1 MKMNSAILERVK
13 TQAEPILRRIKSA
26 SPRWRWGAAGLLLIA
41 AWGIHVHNQ
50 NVRAHAK
57 KKSGPA
63 VPIAVA
69 PAHLGDMPV
78 YLDGLGSVTA
88 YYNVTVR
95 SRVDGQLMS
104 VPVRE
109 GQYVHAG
116 DLLAEIDPRPFQAAL
131 DQAVGQLAKDQAT
144 LDNAKVD
151 LQRYKDL
158 IAQAAIPQ
166 QQLDTQAATVGQLI
180 GTVKS
185 DQAAVESAKLNVTY
199 SHITSPINGRVGLRL
214 VDPGNMVHA
223 TDANGLLVVT
233 QLQPIT
239 VVFTLPEDSIPR
251 VMQKWH
257 AGAVLPVDAY
267 NRDKTVK
274 LATGRLATIDNQIDP
289 NTGTLKLK
297 AVFDNEENTLFPN
310 QFVNARLLLETRKD
324 QVIIPAVAIQR
335 GSQGTFLYV
344 VTTSTTT
351 ATPTAFLR
359 LVTVGLIEGN
369 DASIDSGIQA
379 GDSVVIDGADKLQ
392 DGSPVMLPQP
402 PSSPAATP
410 SSSSPAGSSG
420 GPITSVN
427 RHDGSRLTIHR
438 DDSKRP

>member
-1 MKMNSAILERVK
+1 MRAI
-13 TQAEPILRRIKSA
+13 S
-26 SPRWRWGAAGLLLIA
+26 SRWRWAAGIVLVLIL
-41 AWGIHVHNQ
+41 WGIHVHNK
-50 NVRAHAK
+50 NVAAHAK
-57 KKSGPA
+57 KKGGPT
-63 VPIAVA
+63 VPVAVA

-109 GQYVHAG
+109 GQFVHAG

-131 DQAVGQLAKDQAT
+131 DNAAGQLAKDQAT
-144 LDNAKVD
+144 LDNARVD
-151 LQRYKDL
+151 LERYKGL

-166 QQLDTQAATVGQLI
+166 QQLDTQAATVGQLV

-199 SHITSPINGRVGLRL
+199 SHITSPINGRMGLRL

-223 TDANGLLVVT
+223 TDVNGLLVVA

-257 AGAVLPVDAY
+257 AGATLNVEAY
-267 NRDKTVK
+267 NRDKTMK
-274 LATGRLATIDNQIDP
+274 LATGHLATVDNQIDP

-297 AVFDNEENTLFPN
+297 AVFENEENTLFPN
-310 QFVNARLLLETRKD
+310 QFVNARLLLETRKS
-324 QVIIPAVAIQR
+324 QVIIPSVAIQR
-335 GSQGTFLYV
+335 GSQGTYVYV
-344 VTTSTTT
+344 VNSSSGPAT
-351 ATPTAFLR
+351 AEMRAIK
-359 LVTVGLIEGN
+359 VGLIEGN
-369 DASIDSGIQA
+369 DASIDSGVQVN
-379 GDSVVIDGADKLQ
+379 DSVVIDGADKLQ
-392 DGSPVMLPQP
+392 PGSLVAATAPTVQK
-402 PSSPAATP
+402 SSSTATTGSPAA
-410 SSSSPAGSSG
+410 SSS
-420 GPITSVN
+420 
-427 RHDGSRLTIHR
+427 
-438 DDSKRP
+438 K

>member
-1 MKMNSAILERVK
+1 MKTIPPVLERVK
-13 TQAEPILRRIKSA
+13 IQAEPVLRRVKSV
-26 SPRWRWGAAGLLLIA
+26 SPRWRWGIVVVLLIL
-41 AWGIHVHNQ
+41 WGIHVHNA

-57 KKSGPA
+57 KKTGPA

-78 YLDGLGSVTA
+78 FLDGLGSVTA

-109 GQYVHAG
+109 GQYVKTG
-116 DLLAEIDPRPFQAAL
+116 DILAEIDPRPYQAAL
-131 DQAVGQLAKDQAT
+131 DQAIGQLAKDQAM

-158 IAQAAIPQ
+158 IAQAAIPE
-166 QQLDTQAATVGQLI
+166 QQLATQAATVEQLI

-214 VDPGNMVHA
+214 VDPGNMIHA
-223 TDANGLLVVT
+223 TDVNGLLVVT

-239 VVFTLPEDSIPR
+239 VVFTLPEDNIPK

-257 AGAVLPVDAY
+257 AGTALTVDAY

-274 LATGRLATIDNQIDP
+274 LATGHLATVDNEIDP

-310 QFVNARLLLETRKD
+310 QFVNARLLLDTRHN

-335 GSQGTFLYV
+335 GSQGAFLFV
-344 VTTSTTT
+344 VKTSTTT
-351 ATPTAFLR
+351 GAPIAEMRT
-359 LVTVGLIEGN
+359 VTVGLTEGN
-369 DASIDSGIQA
+369 DASIDAGVQA

-392 DGSPVMLPQP
+392 PGSPVAITAPQVTA
-402 PSSPAATP
+402 SSAP
-410 SSSSPAGSSG
+410 
-420 GPITSVN
+420 V
-427 RHDGSRLTIHR
+427 HQ
-438 DDSKRP
+438 K